1 MKSEASFLLHFF
13 EKCDI
18 IVLKVSAESRFDAY
32 FGITNNFL
40 HKEKNTM
47 STLKKLFPL
56 SWKYSNDT
64 ANLIIGIII
73 HLVAC
78 VLVGALITLATFIT
92 VWVPVIGPII
102 AWALGIVSSLV
113 GIYFLAG
120 IVIEILIFAKVIK
133 D

>member
-1 MKSEASFLLHFF
+1 
-13 EKCDI
+13 
-18 IVLKVSAESRFDAY
+18 
-32 FGITNNFL
+32 
-40 HKEKNTM
+40 M

-73 HLVAC
+73 HLVAG
-78 VLVGALITLATFIT
+78 VLVGALITLATFIS
-92 VWVPVIGPII
+92 VWIPIVGLII
-102 AWALGIVSSLV
+102 AWALGVVSSLV

-120 IVIEILIFAKVIK
+120 IVIEILVFAKVIK